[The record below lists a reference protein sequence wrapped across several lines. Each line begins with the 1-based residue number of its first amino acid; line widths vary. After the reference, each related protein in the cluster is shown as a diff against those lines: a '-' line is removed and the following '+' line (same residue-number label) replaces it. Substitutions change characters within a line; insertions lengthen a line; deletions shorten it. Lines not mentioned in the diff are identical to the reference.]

1 MAAKSP
7 LLVSQVLVVLPVA
20 TAVVAID
27 AEAVVEQRGHDSV
40 RELHLHLLV
49 ALGAWQVLVLFI
61 AF

>member
-1 MAAKSP
+1 M
-7 LLVSQVLVVLPVA
+7 LVGQVLVVLPVA